1 MNTSSF
7 NLGRYSRL
15 ALLLLMLAA
24 QGIAVAHDIGDS
36 HGLQSHPC
44 STCIIGHGLGTAVS
58 SSYETPLL
66 QAYTT
71 FAPIP
76 VLGASLTPRINCNCP
91 RAPPASPW
99 NT

>member
-1 MNTSSF
+1 
-7 NLGRYSRL
+7 
-15 ALLLLMLAA
+15 MLAA

-44 STCIIGHGLGTAVS
+44 SICIIGNGLGTAVT

-66 QAYTT
+66 QTYTT

-76 VLGASLTPRINCNCP
+76 VIGASLTPRINSHCP
-91 RAPPASPW
+91 RAPPASLR